1 MDVPIV
7 YSDSN
12 YCVQTFNDWMFN
24 WARNGWIKSDKKTP
38 ENENELWEYI
48 DKIMELDEYKKSFNK
63 VINKALMYGL
73 PILYNSLFEME
84 EENKM
89 SVQMI
94 KKINGIDENYYS
106 QITNL
111 IKEVI
116 LNVTIN
122 KSILCSLYGIK
133 EIETKGGKVD
143 IKKIKKGAYRD
154 TPDYLIDYEIN
165 GLNELRK

>member
-1 MDVPIV
+1 MTHSLLVLDNLMEENKKAERKSRKYIRI
-7 YSDSN
+7 
-12 YCVQTFNDWMFN
+12 NDDE
-24 WARNGWIKSDKKTP
+24 I
-38 ENENELWEYI
+38 WEYI
-48 DKIMELDEYKKSFNK
+48 KKIMELEPYRKSFNK
-63 VINKALMYGL
+63 VINDALKCGF
-73 PILYNSLFEME
+73 PILYNSLFNIVEE
-84 EENKM
+84 KEENNTSIKM
-89 SVQMI
+89 VR
-94 KKINGIDENYYS
+94 KINGVDENYFS

-111 IKEVI
+111 IKEVV

-133 EIETKGGKVD
+133 EIEIEGGKVD

>member
-1 MDVPIV
+1 MAKQVWLKKWDTHLLVL
-7 YSDSN
+7 DN
-12 YCVQTFNDWMFN
+12 FMRGT
-24 WARNGWIKSDKKTP
+24 RNTDRNTRKYITIS
-38 ENENELWEYI
+38 ENELWEYI